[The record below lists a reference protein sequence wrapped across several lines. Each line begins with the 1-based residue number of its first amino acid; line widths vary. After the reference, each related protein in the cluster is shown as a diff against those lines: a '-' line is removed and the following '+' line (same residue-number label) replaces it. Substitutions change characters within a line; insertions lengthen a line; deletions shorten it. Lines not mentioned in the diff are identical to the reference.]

1 MPNRREFLT
10 TIAIAGIAGG
20 MRALGYTPP
29 PPDIEDDSPS
39 DSEPLRILI
48 LGDTG
53 FIGQHHVGAA
63 LARGHKVSVFCKT
76 PMVLPSAVEQL
87 TGDRNGDLG
96 SAQNRDWDAVIDTA
110 TYVPFRVR
118 TLGLALKGR
127 VKHYTFISSID
138 VYDHPGANATGTDEK
153 SNIVEYK
160 DAADPY
166 SITQAEG
173 KQYGPLGVLCEREAE
188 KQFPGRTLIVR
199 PGAVI
204 GPGDP
209 AGAFTYWPV
218 RMEKGGEI
226 LAAGDPSVR
235 VQMID
240 VRDMAYWVIRMAES
254 TGTGTFNTVGPAF
267 PMGWADML
275 GALRGRTSAPVTLT
289 WVPDTWLQEQM
300 VPPLSN
306 LRFWSSEAAKPG
318 SMHMNN
324 SKALERGMTLR
335 PLAQTATDT
344 LVWYKQQL
352 PHLQA
357 QLLLGLTGMFSL
369 RDSMELERQLLGAW
383 HANETRK
390 S

>member
-10 TIAIAGIAGG
+10 KIAIAGVACS
-20 MRALGYTPP
+20 MRALGYTPRP
-29 PPDIEDDSPS
+29 ADTEDD
-39 DSEPLRILI
+39 PLRILI

-53 FIGQHHVGAA
+53 FIGQHFVRAA
-63 LARGHKVSVFCKT
+63 RARGHKVSVFSKT
-76 PMVLPSAVEQL
+76 PVVMPSAVEQL
-87 TGDRNGDLG
+87 AGDRNGDLG
-96 SAQNRDWDAVIDTA
+96 SAQDRDWDAVVDTD
-110 TYVPFRVR
+110 TNVPFRVR

-153 SNIVEYK
+153 SNVVEYMG
-160 DAADPY
+160 ATDPY
-166 SITQAEG
+166 YITQAEG

-240 VRDMAYWVIRMAES
+240 VRDMADWVIRMAEKAD
-254 TGTGTFNTVGPAF
+254 TGTFNAVGPAL
-267 PMGWADML
+267 PMTWAEML
-275 GALRGRTSAPVTLT
+275 GAVRGTSSVPVKLT
-289 WVPDTWLQEQM
+289 WVPEAWVQEQL
-300 VPPLSN
+300 VPLWSC
-306 LRFWSSEAAKPG
+306 LRFWPSEATTPG
-318 SMHMNN
+318 SMRMSND
-324 SKALERGMTLR
+324 KARERGLTFR
-335 PLAQTATDT
+335 PMGVTAADT
-344 LVWYKQQL
+344 LAWYKSQHR
-352 PHLQA
+352 HLQS
-357 QLLLGLTGMFSL
+357 QLLLGFTGMFSVE
-369 RDSMELERQLLGAW
+369 DSMKRERELLHAW
-383 HANETRK
+383 HTRQPK
-390 S
+390 LS